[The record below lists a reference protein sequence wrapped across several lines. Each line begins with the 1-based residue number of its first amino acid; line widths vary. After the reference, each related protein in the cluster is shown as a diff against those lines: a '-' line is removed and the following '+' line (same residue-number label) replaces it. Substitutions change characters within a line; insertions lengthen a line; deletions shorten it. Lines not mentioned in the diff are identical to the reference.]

1 VTIAMTVGMMRY
13 STKVNLNTWYCFNLA
28 YYMDSYVTPLVI
40 SLSFFVTQTRLD

>member
-1 VTIAMTVGMMRY
+1 MTVGMMRY